1 MRRVSLLLR
10 EGGATL
16 SPPRAGDS
24 PDRPDP
30 PRSQGNERI
39 GGALC
44 RGGQVRTVS
53 ASVSSHMALPGS
65 GIPKYVETLPTFAG
79 SRVSAANI
87 AVSIEEFQQ
96 FVLPASIYSALPGAF
111 SQGTYV
117 WGYRVGNMPPHYPG
131 FTSEA
136 PKGTPTTV
144 AYANNLPLQTRLQ
157 QYLYVDQTLH
167 WAHPL
172 KQMGASS
179 PYTGPPP
186 IVTHLHGG
194 VAPSAFDGIRKAGS
208 RPVGPKPARLSRQT
222 CTPTP
227 TRSRPQLCGFMI
239 MHCGSHR

>member
-1 MRRVSLLLR
+1 
-10 EGGATL
+10 
-16 SPPRAGDS
+16 
-24 PDRPDP
+24 
-30 PRSQGNERI
+30 
-39 GGALC
+39 
-44 RGGQVRTVS
+44 
-53 ASVSSHMALPGS
+53 MALPGS

-131 FTSEA
+131 FTIEA
-136 PKGTPTTV
+136 QKGTPTTV

-167 WAHPL
+167 WADPL
-172 KQMGASS
+172 RQMGASS

-194 VAPSAFDGIRKAGS
+194 VAPSAFAC
-208 RPVGPKPARLSRQT
+208 P
-222 CTPTP
+222 PTP
-227 TRSRPQLCGFMI
+227 TRSRPRLCDFMI
-239 MHCGSHR
+239 MHWGSHG